1 MPRQIENNGLG
12 HQREWDKLQSQLEG
26 RTNRLIRSR
35 HRGGEKL
42 RFCAEKTETLRGLA
56 AGEGLRYSGM
66 V

>member
-12 HQREWDKLQSQLEG
+12 HQREWDKLESQLEG

-42 RFCAEKTETLRGLA
+42 RFCEILRWLS
-56 AGEGLRYSGM
+56 AGEGLRYGGM